1 MQSARHVAQFG
12 RTSRHSGGRLSFVS
26 AFVHDSLDP
35 RVGTPL
41 AFPTVRSQ
49 KSHDL
54 RKIKGSCITISDWVF
69 LFLFFLAKYEI
80 L

>member
-12 RTSRHSGGRLSFVS
+12 RTSRHSGEGLLFTT
-26 AFVHDSLDP
+26 HW
-35 RVGTPL
+35 RVATPL
-41 AFPTVRSQ
+41 AHPTVSSQ

-69 LFLFFLAKYEI
+69 LFFLAKYEI